1 MESNIKINSKQFEV
15 VDSIQYITLAD
26 SFVKDNK
33 IGNGHGEAKLYVGN
47 VSSDNRIENFFND
60 FKNVNCFFLK
70 KDFKFFL
77 LDAKSEYF
85 YPQQNYNKKDTMKQR
100 FNILNQEVEKL
111 SDGFLNFK
119 LFRVDVAPPRIYVNA
134 NSEYYDFMRRLGLPN
149 ISYLS
154 ILKIKD
160 IKGNILF
167 YFRVF
172 IDYRPD
178 IIGYIM
184 PDEKEQEERIN
195 NSKISEVT
203 KKNILTARV
212 GQGEYRSK
220 LLLECPFCPF
230 TMVNDERLL
239 IASHIKPWAKSNDDE
254 KIDPKNVFI
263 LTPTYDRLF
272 DQGFITFSNEKK
284 LIVSPWITPMN
295 QKRLSIYNGMKIPYL
310 PMDSKREEY
319 LEYHRKNIYKE

>member
-70 KDFKFFL
+70 KDFKSFL

-111 SDGFLNFK
+111 SNGFLNFK

-254 KIDPKNVFI
+254 KIDPKNGFI

>member
-70 KDFKFFL
+70 KDFKSFL

-254 KIDPKNVFI
+254 KIDPKNGFI

-284 LIVSPWITPMN
+284 IIVSPWITPMN

>member
-70 KDFKFFL
+70 KDFKSFL

-254 KIDPKNVFI
+254 KIDPKNGFI

-272 DQGFITFSNEKK
+272 EQGFITFSNEKK
-284 LIVSPWITPMN
+284 IIVSPWITPMN

>member
-70 KDFKFFL
+70 KDFKSFL

-100 FNILNQEVEKL
+100 FNILNQKVEKL

-172 IDYRPD
+172 IDYRLD
-178 IIGYIM
+178 IIDYIM
-184 PDEKEQEERIN
+184 HDEKEQEERIN

-254 KIDPKNVFI
+254 KIDPKNGFI

>member
-70 KDFKFFL
+70 KDFKSFL

-160 IKGNILF
+160 FKGNILF

-254 KIDPKNVFI
+254 KIDPKNGFI

-284 LIVSPWITPMN
+284 IIVSPWITPMN

>member
-70 KDFKFFL
+70 KDFKSFL

-160 IKGNILF
+160 FKGNILF

-254 KIDPKNVFI
+254 KIDPKNGFI

-284 LIVSPWITPMN
+284 IIVSPWITPMN
-295 QKRLSIYNGMKIPYL
+295 QKRLSIYNGMKIPYI

>member
-70 KDFKFFL
+70 KDFKSFL

-100 FNILNQEVEKL
+100 FNILNQKVEKL

-160 IKGNILF
+160 INGNILF

-254 KIDPKNVFI
+254 KIDPKNGFI

>member
-70 KDFKFFL
+70 KDFKSFL

-100 FNILNQEVEKL
+100 FNILNQKVEKL

-254 KIDPKNVFI
+254 KIDPKNGFI